1 MNKTILLTTL
11 LLIAAVATVS
21 AQSLERQVIASTG
34 GYSEANGVSLSFT
47 VGEPVIETAV
57 SGSVVLTQG
66 FQQPDDITTGINDK
80 PSVTVNYT
88 VFPNPTANTITIDLQ
103 SDKNVEV
110 ELALYDLGGQRIS
123 MLDRKTRVEGTAQ
136 EEMDLTNL
144 AAAQYIL
151 VLSDV
156 NGKPLKNFKV
166 QKID

>member
-1 MNKTILLTTL
+1 M
-11 LLIAAVATVS
+11 LLIAAIATVN

-57 SGSVVLTQG
+57 SGSIVLTQG

-88 VFPNPTANTITIDLQ
+88 VFPNPTANSIQIDLQ

-110 ELALYDLGGQRIS
+110 ELALYDIQGQRIS
-123 MLDRKTRVEGTAQ
+123 MFDKSTRIEGTAH
-136 EEMDLTNL
+136 EEMDLSSL

-151 VLSDV
+151 VLSDTE
-156 NGKPLKNFKV
+156 GKPLKNFKV